1 MKKAEDYKKPK
12 EDNISMSNTPN
23 LPTSAAAAQV
33 TIKQFLEAGVHFGH
47 QTRRW
52 NPKMEKFIFGERNDI
67 YIIDLKKTMKMFR
80 DATDFAKFLGSE
92 GKDVLFVG
100 TKKQA
105 QDTIREEAL
114 KAGMPYVNNRWLGGM
129 LTNFATVSRSIKR
142 LHLLEK
148 MEQDGSLQLRSK
160 KEQSR
165 LMKEKDKLEKNL
177 GGIKY
182 MKTTPSALF
191 IVDPHTETI
200 AVREANRLHIPVIAI
215 TDTNCDP
222 DPIDWVIPAN
232 DDAIRSIGLITSK
245 ISESIIEG
253 RMEFDKNLAD
263 AIAAAAAAEEETQKV
278 LEGVS
283 DTELTKEEF
292 EEKEFVAIDA
302 IDEKEFTET
311 SESTDLLDIND
322 MLKETDSDIDIRN
335 EFKK

>member
-12 EDNISMSNTPN
+12 EDIISMSTTPN

-52 NPKMEKFIFGERNDI
+52 NPKMAKYIFGERNDI

-80 DATDFAKFLGSE
+80 DASDFAKSIGLD
-92 GKDVLFVG
+92 GKEVLFVG

-105 QDTIREEAL
+105 QETIKEEAI

-129 LTNFATVSRSIKR
+129 LTNFATVNRSIKR
-142 LHLLEK
+142 LHMLEK

-182 MKTTPSALF
+182 MKTLPAALF
-191 IVDPHTETI
+191 VVDPHTENI
-200 AVREANRLHIPVIAI
+200 AVKEANRLNIPVLAI

-222 DPIDWVIPAN
+222 DPVNWVIPAN

-253 RMEFDKNLAD
+253 RMEFDKQLAEG
-263 AIAAAAAAEEETQKV
+263 IAAAATAEENQKV
-278 LEGVS
+278 TEGEAET
-283 DTELTKEEF
+283 DLTKEEF
-292 EEKEFVAIDA
+292 EEKEFVTLDVV
-302 IDEKEFTET
+302 DEKEIEAT
-311 SESTDLLDIND
+311 ESTDLLDIDD
-322 MLKETDSDIDIRN
+322 MLKETDSDTDIMD